1 VGNTVNQRG
10 GGGTLA
16 CGKGVGE
23 SQIRRG
29 DIDIHCGNLYLYVL
43 PDRNAPE
50 ARVLKKLRLAGL
62 GLRFGLASAS
72 YRGLGD
78 HDRPVYTAG

>member
-1 VGNTVNQRG
+1 
-10 GGGTLA
+10 
-16 CGKGVGE
+16 
-23 SQIRRG
+23 
-29 DIDIHCGNLYLYVL
+29 
-43 PDRNAPE
+43 
-50 ARVLKKLRLAGL
+50 LRLAGL